1 MGNLQMTE
9 TKIAMTIATPI
20 VPIIEKGKQSEQSLP
35 NRQHT
40 QPTKSDHALTEKVM
54 HALNLDHLLGKGDIA
69 HLHAVV
75 NGGMATLS
83 GHVMRAISKTQ
94 AGAAVQAIPGITA
107 VANHLVADDELTIA
121 VAQALS
127 YDPQTQHEHIQV
139 NVQHGVVYLG
149 GAIARP
155 QIRAAAAQKAAS
167 IGQVRGIIN
176 VIQTPGIGIETDEEQ
191 FVQPRIESEIYAT
204 DGQVGR
210 VQQVIMNPQNRR
222 VTAVV
227 VASHTVLPQAI
238 DGAHSSSGR
247 QSAQPRVL
255 IPMSNLR
262 CAPSGALFLKTKKG
276 EAAHF
281 ADFNPL
287 NFAPPAMDWQ
297 PPYPYLPADILLHR
311 HRV

>member
-121 VAQALS
+121 VAQALG

-191 FVQPRIESEIYAT
+191 FVQPLIEHEIYAT
-204 DGQVGR
+204 NGQVGR
-210 VQQVIMNPQNRR
+210 VQQVIINPQNRR

-227 VASHTVLPQAI
+227 IHTQVIIDHLQLPR
-238 DGAHSSSGR
+238 HT
-247 QSAQPRVL
+247 L
-255 IPMSNLR
+255 IPMRSIR
-262 CAPSGALFLKTKKG
+262 CAPSGALFLDVKQDDAQLT
-276 EAAHF
+276 A
-281 ADFNPL
+281 FNPL
-287 NFAPPAMDWQ
+287 GFGTPPADWQ
-297 PPYPYLPADILLHR
+297 PPYPYRTADVLFDR
-311 HRV
+311 YRS

>member
-1 MGNLQMTE
+1 MGNFQMTE

-20 VPIIEKGKQSEQSLP
+20 LPIIEKGKPGEQGLP
-35 NRQHT
+35 NRQPT
-40 QPTKSDHALTEKVM
+40 QPTKADHALTEKVM
-54 HALNLDHLLGKGDIA
+54 QVLNLDHLLGKGDIA
-69 HLHAVV
+69 HLHATVKD
-75 NGGMATLS
+75 GRATLR
-83 GHVMRAISKTQ
+83 GHVKRAVSKTQ

-107 VANHLVADDELTIA
+107 VTNQLVADDELTIA
-121 VAQALS
+121 VAQALGN
-127 YDPQTQHEHIQV
+127 DPQTQHEHIQV

-155 QIRAAAAQKAAS
+155 QIRAVAGQKAAS

-176 VIQTPGIGIETDEEQ
+176 VIQTPGIAIESDEEQ
-191 FVQPRIESEIYAT
+191 FVQPAIASEIYAT

-227 VASHTVLPQAI
+227 VASHTVLPQAL
-238 DGAHSSSGR
+238 DGASSSSGR
-247 QSAQPRVL
+247 QPAPQRVL
-255 IPMSNLR
+255 IPMSTLR
-262 CAPSGALFLKTKKG
+262 CAPSGALFLKIKAG
-276 EAAHF
+276 EVARF

-287 NFAPPAMDWQ
+287 SFEPPATDWQ
-297 PPYPYLPADILLHR
+297 PPYPYLPADILFHR